1 MAIQVTALMHA
12 GLRVGRSDEDIAKA
26 KAFYQDMLGLETD
39 GDRPEIPGIP
49 GFWSNL
55 NSGAQPQQ
63 VHIMG
68 AEGASPVSRSAR
80 QDPTRAH
87 LAFAV
92 ADMGA
97 ALAELDRRGVEYWI
111 YESLVGR
118 DSNQVFLEDPFG
130 NMIELQQ
137 AKS

>member
-12 GLRVGRSDEDIAKA
+12 GLRVGRSDDDIAKA

-39 GDRPEIPGIP
+39 ANRPEIPGIP
-49 GFWSNL
+49 GFWSNVDAGGR
-55 NSGAQPQQ
+55 NQQ

-68 AEGASPVSRSAR
+68 AEGASPVARSAK

-92 ADMGA
+92 ADTDA
-97 ALAELDRRGVEYWI
+97 ALAELDRRGIEYWV

-118 DSNQVFLEDPFG
+118 ASNQIFFEDPFG

-137 AKS
+137 AKP